1 MRKPIALSI
10 DHVPVVL
17 TSSFHTCSLSIYLKT
32 LNMGTIIPI
41 LQMKTLSLGEV
52 REFAQCL
59 QLDGA
64 ELGLEPRSPDS
75 KDHPLSL
82 IIPKCTFC
90 LCQVPGQFRAD
101 RSAGGA
107 ARKPSKVYK
116 EPYRFCQVF
125 CQGCFFQRCPE
136 WKGKFETPKKLPSST
151 QGF

>member
-1 MRKPIALSI
+1 MKASHISAL
-10 DHVPVVL
+10 VP
-17 TSSFHTCSLSIYLKT
+17 SLSKYPIIFYSEQPCEV
-32 LNMGTIIPI
+32 TIATPI
-41 LQMKTLSLGEV
+41 LQLKTLSLGEV

-75 KDHPLSL
+75 KDHALAL

-90 LCQVPGQFRAD
+90 LCQIPRQFRAD
-101 RSAGGA
+101 RNAGGA
-107 ARKPSKVYK
+107 ARKPLKVYK
-116 EPYRFCQVF
+116 ESYHFCQVF

-136 WKGKFETPKKLPSST
+136 WKGKFETPKKLLSST